1 MPKAKFDG
9 VIEAV
14 RYTPDGRIALV
25 RAYERRG
32 ATFSDHV
39 LIDRQALIERLK
51 KGKRF
56 VVGQRKAYWA
66 STFEIGKPVG
76 YHTRDGKGVI
86 TTDGQASE
94 KDFLAG
100 VPIF

>member
-1 MPKAKFDG
+1 MAGIKFDG

-14 RYTPDGRIALV
+14 RYTPEGAIGLV

-39 LIDRQALIERLK
+39 LLDRNTLVERLK
-51 KGKRF
+51 KGKKFAIGRRTK
-56 VVGQRKAYWA
+56 QLA
-66 STFEIGKPVG
+66 STFETSKKVRLAG
-76 YHTRDGKGVI
+76 GKGHEVI
-86 TTDGQASE
+86 TTSE
-94 KDFLAG
+94 KAERDLLEE